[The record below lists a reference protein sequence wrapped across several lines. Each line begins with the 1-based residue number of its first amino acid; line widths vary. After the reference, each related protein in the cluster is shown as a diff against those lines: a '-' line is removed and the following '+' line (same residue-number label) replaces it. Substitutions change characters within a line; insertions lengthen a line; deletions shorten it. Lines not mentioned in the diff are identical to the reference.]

1 MKFQNRLAKQ
11 FLRIAAVV
19 CWFSTSAESQQQTIA
34 VPIGHS
40 SALFLLTPR
49 DSVLQ
54 LPAEFLIAGSESV
67 WLDSVQQL
75 RNGVDYSVDYRFGRV
90 RFQREPFQRFISDP
104 TQHGILVIFR
114 SLPLAFKPEYFLN
127 RTVLRRD
134 TARASPTTFVAPVQA
149 PHVDDLFGPGLQKSG
164 SLARGFAVGTNRDLS
179 LSSGFRMQ
187 LAGNLS
193 RDVGVVAALTDEN
206 TPIQPEGTTQSLREV
221 DNVFVQLK
229 SPSYA
234 ATLGDFTYELQ
245 GTEGGEFARLSRKL
259 QGATGTLS
267 FLGTPKGEG
276 GTSLMLTGAT
286 QRGKYNNTQLQG
298 IEGNQGPYQL
308 TGKNGERRIVIVAG
322 SERVFVNGETM
333 TRGETND
340 YTIDYGS
347 GELFFMSR
355 RMITNAS
362 RITVDY
368 EYTDQQYARN
378 FMGGG
383 ISSNLMEGRLKMNA
397 LFLQEADDPDS
408 PLGSSL
414 DDRSRSILSSS
425 GADRLKAS
433 LPSTRNVGRDSVTNA
448 ALGQY
453 VLRDTVISGKT
464 YHFFLYAPGDPQ
476 ALYSATFSI
485 VSRMPE
491 DSAGYVRDGIG
502 SFRFVGIGQ
511 GNYLPIQL
519 LPLPQLQRMVDLNG
533 SATLGTNLSV
543 SAEYARS
550 QVDQN
555 RLSSLDDQDQGGNAM
570 KLGMRFHPENITLG
584 MTNLGGVDLSLSERY
599 VDHRFVSFDRYNDV
613 EFNRSWNVESASAG
627 DEEIR
632 EAMLAWRPRHGVE
645 IAGRYGL
652 LNREGVY
659 RTSRVQTNMSLK
671 DSALNGFQFH
681 REDLRSTDFL
691 TQDNSEW
698 TREKGTAS
706 YILWKLQPGIRV
718 ESEHRTLSSST
729 NDSLRFGSFRFLEV
743 APSLASLNQSGFQA
757 TAEFQFRTED
767 SVATG
772 ALQRASDSFTQVYSA
787 SYRPTSAFYS
797 QLSLNMRRTTF
808 TSLFKQRGNTDA
820 DVVLVRSQTFYAPL
834 ERAFDGS
841 VLYEFSNQ
849 RAARLERVF
858 LRVPKG
864 TGNYRYKGDLN
875 GNGVPED
882 DEFELTR
889 FDGDYVV
896 IYAPGDQLFPVL
908 DLKTAFRLR
917 MEPSRILR
925 QPSSAVERFL
935 NAFSTETVIRIEE
948 KSTESDTKEI
958 YLLKLSRFQND
969 KTTIAG
975 SRSFSN
981 DLYLFEHRA
990 DFSARFRY
998 SERTSLVQL
1007 LSATEKS
1014 YGLERSIRVRTQL
1027 VQEIGNETD
1036 IVNKVDRVLASSAT
1050 TRERDVLANSLSSD
1064 FSYRPEP
1071 AWELGFRFAVSRNI
1085 DRLRLPNPTADIN
1098 ELSVRTSYALFGT
1111 GQVRAELRREE
1122 VALSQG
1128 VVDSQRPFPFEF
1140 TSGKVIGRTML
1151 WHLAFEYRFN
1161 QNIQVTL
1168 QYDGRNEAG
1177 HPTVHLGQVEAKMFF

>member
-1 MKFQNRLAKQ
+1 MTFQNRLAKQ
-11 FLRIAAVV
+11 FLRIVVVV
-19 CWFSTSAESQQQTIA
+19 CWFSTIAESRQQTIA
-34 VPIGHS
+34 VPMGHS
-40 SALFLLTPR
+40 SSVFLLTPR

-54 LPAEFLIAGSESV
+54 LPQFLVAGTESV
-67 WLDSVQQL
+67 WLDSVQL
-75 RNGVDYSVDYRFGRV
+75 LKNGADFTIDYRFGRL
-90 RFQREPFQRFISDP
+90 RFQRQSFQRFISDP
-104 TQHGILVIFR
+104 TQHSILVVFR
-114 SLPLAFKPEYFLN
+114 SLPLAFKQEYVLN
-127 RTVLRRD
+127 RTILRRD
-134 TARASPTTFVAPVQA
+134 SVRASPTTFVAPVLG

-164 SLARGFAVGTNRDLS
+164 SLARGFTVGTNRDLS

-221 DNVFVQLK
+221 DNVFIQLK
-229 SPSYA
+229 SPVYT
-234 ATLGDFTYELQ
+234 ATLGDFTYDLHD
-245 GTEGGEFARLSRKL
+245 GEGGEFARLSRKL

-267 FLGTPKGEG
+267 LFGSPKGDA

-286 QRGKYNNTQLQG
+286 QRGKYNNIRMQG

-308 TGKNGERRIVIVAG
+308 TGKNGERRIVIIAG
-322 SERVFVNGETM
+322 SERVYVNGEAM

-347 GELFFMSR
+347 GEMWFMSR
-355 RMITNAS
+355 RLITNVS
-362 RITVDY
+362 RISVDY
-368 EYTDQQYARN
+368 EYTDQQYTRN
-378 FMGGG
+378 FVGGG
-383 ISSNLMEGRLKMNA
+383 VGSSLLSGRLKMNA
-397 LFLQEADDPDS
+397 FFLQEADDPDS
-408 PLGSSL
+408 PLSGSL
-414 DDRSRSILSSS
+414 DDRSRAILSGS

-433 LPSTRNVGRDSVTNA
+433 LPSARFVGRDSVTNA
-448 ALGQY
+448 SLGQY
-453 VLRDTVISGKT
+453 VLRDSVISGKP
-464 YHFFLYAPGDPQ
+464 YQFFLYAPGDMQ
-476 ALYSATFSI
+476 ALYSVSFSI

-519 LPLPQLQRMVDLNG
+519 LPIPQLQRMIDLNG
-533 SATLGTNLSV
+533 SATFGTDLSLT
-543 SAEYARS
+543 AEYARS

-555 RLSSLDDQDQGGNAM
+555 RLSSVDDQDQGGSAM
-570 KLGMRFHPENITLG
+570 KLGMRFHPQQITLG
-584 MTNLGGVDLSLSERY
+584 STNLGDVDLSLSERY
-599 VDHRFVSFDRYNDV
+599 VDQRFTSFDRYNDV
-613 EFNRSWNVESASAG
+613 EFNRNWNLESASAG

-632 EAMLAWRPRHGVE
+632 EAMLALKPSSAAE
-645 IAGRYGL
+645 IGIRYGL

-659 RTSRVQTNMSLK
+659 RTSRLQTDLSLK
-671 DSALNGFQFH
+671 DSAFNGVQLH

-691 TQDNSEW
+691 TKDNSEW

-706 YILWKLQPGIRV
+706 YILWNIQPAIRV
-718 ESEHRTLSSST
+718 ESEHRTLSSAR
-729 NDSLRFGSFRFLEV
+729 NDSLRSGSFQFLEI
-743 APSLASLNQSGFQA
+743 APSVSSLNQSGFQA
-757 TAEFQFRTED
+757 SAEFQFRTED

-772 ALQRASDSFTQVYSA
+772 SIQRASDSFTQVYGA
-787 SYRPTSAFYS
+787 SYRPSSTFFS
-797 QLSLNMRRTTF
+797 QLSLNMRRTRF
-808 TSLFKQRGNTDA
+808 TRVFKQRGNTDA
-820 DVVLVRSQTFYAPL
+820 DVVLVRSQTSYAPL
-834 ERAFDGS
+834 ERALEGS
-841 VLYEFSNQ
+841 ILYEFANQ

-864 TGNYRYKGDLN
+864 TGNYRYQGDLN

-889 FDGDYVV
+889 FDGDYIV

-925 QPSSAVERFL
+925 QPSTRIERLL
-935 NAFSTETVIRIEE
+935 NAFSNETVIRIEE

-958 YLLKLSRFQND
+958 YLLNLRRFQDD

-981 DLYLFEHRA
+981 DLFLFEHRA

-1014 YGLERSIRVRTQL
+1014 YGLERSVRIRTQL
-1027 VQEIGNETD
+1027 VPEIGNETEL
-1036 IVNKVDRVLASSAT
+1036 VNKIDRVLASSPT

-1071 AWELGFRFAVSRNI
+1071 AWEIGFRLAISRNI
-1085 DRLRLPNPTADIN
+1085 DRLRLSQPVADIN
-1098 ELSVRTSYALFGT
+1098 DLSVRSSYALFGT
-1111 GQVRAELRREE
+1111 GQARAELRREE
-1122 VALSQG
+1122 VTLSQG
-1128 VVDSQRPFPFEF
+1128 VIDPQRPFPFEF
-1140 TSGKVIGRTML
+1140 TNGKMIGTTML
-1151 WHLAFEYRFN
+1151 WNLAFEYRIN
-1161 QNIQVTL
+1161 QNIQATL
-1168 QYDGRNEAG
+1168 RYDGRREAG
-1177 HPTVHLGQVEAKMFF
+1177 HPTIHLGQVEAKMFF